1 MAEKKLTFEKAL
13 AKLEAI
19 VEKLESGEISLDDS
33 IAAFEEGQKLVD
45 FCLKNLSEAESKV
58 KKLSRDIDG
67 NFELNDF

>member
-58 KKLSRDIDG
+58 KKLSRDING